1 MHSITKENG
10 YNAIRCTFQCNILLY
25 FLYLK
30 MKFNINELHLKMKFN
45 INEHTLL
52 FLLLSIVSVLTNDI
66 ESCEK
71 DGLSCST
78 DNGRSSSTLLK
89 VKNWWNEMS
98 VQKPIKC
105 KTPSYWIHQSPV
117 LAAFSKLHPVISFPC
132 IDVKYFYLS
141 RSRFM

>member
-1 MHSITKENG
+1 MRSLTKENG

-25 FLYLK
+25 FLY
-30 MKFNINELHLKMKFN
+30 LKMKFN

-78 DNGRSSSTLLK
+78 DNGRSSSPLLK
-89 VKNWWNEMS
+89 VKNWWNEMT

-141 RSRFM
+141 RGRFK